1 MKKNGIEVFEGV
13 QRLKKMRF
21 ILKRS
26 LLFLFVSVFFLQAEA
41 ASQVVRLTLNLKDVT
56 IDEAITDMSQ
66 KTGYRFLYQM
76 EEVLKYGR
84 RDVNVKDATLD
95 EVLKVLFKDTRLSY
109 VIQNDVII
117 ITQVKDE
124 KKQEQSRQIKGK
136 VIDTKGMPLPGV
148 TILIK
153 GTKLGVIT
161 DIDGKFKIEIPK
173 LDSTILVFSFIG
185 METVYHQ
192 LSNDRKNDE
201 KELVITMK
209 DDVKEMDEVVVT
221 GYSNIRKESFTGS
234 SISVKRE
241 DLLKASATNV
251 IQRLIR
257 HSVYNKT
264 ISGDRIRMLS
274 LKYIYADVPVS
285 G

>member
-1 MKKNGIEVFEGV
+1 MKKNGIEVFDGG

-26 LLFLFVSVFFLQAEA
+26 LLFLFMSIFFLQAEA

-76 EEVLKYGR
+76 EEVLKYGK

-95 EVLKVLFKDTRLSY
+95 EVLKVLFKDTHLSY

-117 ITQVKDE
+117 ITQAKDE
-124 KKQEQSRQIKGK
+124 KKQEQPRQIKGK
-136 VIDTKGMPLPGV
+136 VIDTKKMPLPGV

-192 LSNDRKNDE
+192 LSNDRKNDGMG
-201 KELVITMK
+201 IT
-209 DDVKEMDEVVVT
+209 
-221 GYSNIRKESFTGS
+221 YSLPLMRKFIATPTGS
-234 SISVKRE
+234 
-241 DLLKASATNV
+241 
-251 IQRLIR
+251 
-257 HSVYNKT
+257 
-264 ISGDRIRMLS
+264 
-274 LKYIYADVPVS
+274 
-285 G
+285 